1 MTNQLA
7 LITGA
12 SSGIGEA
19 FARQL
24 AQQGVDL
31 CITGRR
37 QDKLEAIATELR
49 ESQHVG
55 VEVLIAD
62 LTTEDGISKVIAW
75 ITENP
80 SITLLINNAGFG
92 ARGLFANKPSEKYAE
107 MITVHVIATMRLTS
121 AILPAMIK
129 AKRGAIINVSSITA
143 FLPLA
148 GNAVYSGTKSFL
160 NSFTQALSYELK
172 NTGVKVQALVP
183 GFTYSD
189 FHKRLDYLKTN
200 TYNSVPKILWMT
212 AEDVAKLS
220 LKALEKNKLF
230 CIPGVTNKM
239 IVLAGRSGLAALGS
253 AVMAQ
258 IYLRSA
264 KKAAGKV

>member
-24 AQQGVDL
+24 ARQGYDL

-37 QDKLEAIATELR
+37 TDKLEIIAAELR
-49 ESQHVG
+49 ERHKISVK
-55 VEVLIAD
+55 VLAAD
-62 LTTEDGISKVIAW
+62 LATNDGISKVEEW
-75 ITENP
+75 IKANS
-80 SITLLINNAGFG
+80 SISLLINNAGFG
-92 ARGLFANKPSEKYAE
+92 ARGLFANKSSEKYAE
-107 MITVHVIATMRLTS
+107 MITVHVTAAMRLTS
-121 AILPAMIK
+121 AALPAMIQ

-148 GNAVYSGTKSFL
+148 GNAVYAGTKSFL

-172 NTGVKVQALVP
+172 NTGVKVQLLAP

-189 FHKRLDYLKTN
+189 FHKRPDYSKTN
-200 TYNSVPKILWMT
+200 TYATVPKILWMT
-212 AEDVAKLS
+212 AEDVAKIS
-220 LKALEKNKLF
+220 LRALKRDQLF
-230 CIPGVTNKM
+230 CIPGALNKM
-239 IVLAGRSGLAALGS
+239 IAFAGRSGLAALGS

-258 IYLRSA
+258 LYKRSS
-264 KKAAGKV
+264 KKVEGKV